1 MNYQNNTC
9 NSKLVFTSPS
19 AVVLC
24 SHSGKSFP
32 NFEIQLLI
40 LSLRRLS
47 TSLWVT
53 LLLSSLCIIL
63 TIILVFFN
71 IFNIY

>member
-47 TSLWVT
+47 TSL
-53 LLLSSLCIIL
+53 
-63 TIILVFFN
+63 
-71 IFNIY
+71 